1 MLSMSFFNF
10 LRVTEANRTVIQHTP
25 FMDGKLWRKLMAKKA
40 GSLSLD
46 PWAVAVEAT
55 TEQVKT
61 AWDDLQRRGLAA
73 MKGGKHT
80 ISPLALRRANSAVQ
94 RRLAAH
100 LAGFLLTEN
109 SFIVRPAGDPP
120 GSPSILNTRITVE
133 HIAHYFQEGWG
144 VTDIQR
150 DLPQLIR
157 EEIEAAI
164 QYYLNHREEI
174 QRDMR
179 RSQEIYAAHAPK
191 QESIPT

>member
-1 MLSMSFFNF
+1 MGKKVSSLPLESWAAAVGATAEE
-10 LRVTEANRTVIQHTP
+10 VTR
-25 FMDGKLWRKLMAKKA
+25 
-40 GSLSLD
+40 
-46 PWAVAVEAT
+46 
-55 TEQVKT
+55 

-73 MKGGKHT
+73 VKGGHGT
-80 ISPLALRRANSAVQ
+80 VSPLALRRANSPVQ

-109 SFIVRPAGDPP
+109 SFIVRRAGDPP

-133 HIAHYFQEGWG
+133 HIAQYFKEGWG

-150 DLPQLIR
+150 DLPHLLR

-164 QYYLNHREEI
+164 QYFLNHREEI
-174 QRDMR
+174 ERDLR
-179 RSQEIYAAHAPK
+179 RSRELYAAHAPR